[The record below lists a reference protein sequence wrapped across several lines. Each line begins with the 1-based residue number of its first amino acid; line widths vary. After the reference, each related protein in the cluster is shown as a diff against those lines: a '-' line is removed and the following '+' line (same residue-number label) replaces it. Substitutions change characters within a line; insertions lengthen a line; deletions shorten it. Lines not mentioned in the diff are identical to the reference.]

1 MAKILIVEDNED
13 NRLLLH
19 DILEVRGHVVL
30 EAENGSD
37 GIEMAIREQP
47 DLIFMD
53 IQMPVLNGIEAGKRL
68 KEEPA
73 TKDIVL
79 IAITSFAMAG
89 DRERILEAGFDGYVS
104 KPINTRE
111 LPGLVE
117 QHLKRQD

>member
-19 DILEVRGHVVL
+19 DILEVRGHEVL

-37 GIEMAIREQP
+37 GIDMAIREQP

-73 TKDIVL
+73 TKAIVL

-89 DRERILEAGFDGYVS
+89 DRERILEAGFDGYIS

-111 LPGLVE
+111 LPRLVE
-117 QHLKRQD
+117 QYLKRQH